1 MCVCV
6 CEIFLLL
13 RSIEEKKLYIKKNI
27 YYYYYISIFSMLIL
41 NRKMLNLKI
50 RADTKKINGIY
61 EHRFFLKC

>member
-1 MCVCV
+1 M

-13 RSIEEKKLYIKKNI
+13 RSIEEKKLYKKKHLLLL
-27 YYYYYISIFSMLIL
+27 YISIFSMLIL

-61 EHRFFLKC
+61 AHRFFLKC

>member
-1 MCVCV
+1 MYV

-13 RSIEEKKLYIKKNI
+13 RSIEEKKLYKKKHLLLL
-27 YYYYYISIFSMLIL
+27 YISIFSMLIL

-61 EHRFFLKC
+61 AHRFFLKC